1 MAQARRV
8 QKALHASPEGGT
20 EDDVRT
26 PLTDAEG
33 SLFPETENNWYW
45 CMAQARRVQKALCA
59 SPEGST
65 EDNVCTPLTRVLC
78 LGLPCGRRFSVN
90 GPLRSRPL
98 PQVIDVAG
106 ARFRP
111 SPSAT
116 VRGLVDPDCRSTTV
130 SRDRRYPMG
139 GVPHGRPVTMQ
150 SSSVSARLHWCPV
163 SPLARSHC
171 PWPSAAVFCRVSP
184 CGDHAS
190 APPCC
195 LPPEHGL
202 L

>member
-33 SLFPETENNWYW
+33 SLFPETENNWCW

-106 ARFRP
+106 AQFRP

-130 SRDRRYPMG
+130 SPALPYGWRSSWEARYD
-139 GVPHGRPVTMQ
+139 
-150 SSSVSARLHWCPV
+150 
-163 SPLARSHC
+163 
-171 PWPSAAVFCRVSP
+171 AVFFCQCSTSLVPGFALGPQPLSVAF
-184 CGDHAS
+184 CS
-190 APPCC
+190 C
-195 LPPEHGL
+195 LLQGIPVWGSR
-202 L
+202 